1 MRVRIHVQQSMHTR
15 HKVLGSELG
24 VEEFKNRKEEKEKVR
39 KKKERG
45 REEERKPPA
54 LGNLVEKASSLM

>member
-1 MRVRIHVQQSMHTR
+1 MRVRIHVQQSIHTR

-39 KKKERG
+39 KKKEEG
-45 REEERKPPA
+45 RRK
-54 LGNLVEKASSLM
+54 GNLLLWGV

>member
-1 MRVRIHVQQSMHTR
+1 MRVIIHVQQSIHTP

-24 VEEFKNRKEEKEKVR
+24 AEEFKNRKEEKEKVR

-45 REEERKPPA
+45 KRRK
-54 LGNLVEKASSLM
+54 GNLLLWGI

>member
-1 MRVRIHVQQSMHTR
+1 MKVIIHVQQSIRPR

-24 VEEFKNRKEEKEKVR
+24 AEEFKNRKEEKEKVR
-39 KKKERG
+39 KKRKRK
-45 REEERKPPA
+45 EEERKPPA